1 MRFDSKVFVV
11 TGAASGIGA
20 AVVRAARSQAAQ
32 VLALDM
38 DAHNGA
44 EIEAQTGAR
53 FMRCDVGDSE
63 DWARVARLVT
73 DEYGAIDFLHLNAGI
88 QSAPP
93 EVDLTEYQFENM
105 TLERYRKLTSV
116 NIDGVVFG
124 LHFLLPLMNEG
135 GAIVATS
142 SLAGI
147 VPYEID
153 PLYSMTK
160 HAVSGLVRSLG
171 GSLAKRN
178 IKINAICPGG
188 IDTAIIPHQ
197 QRSDTA
203 NFMTAENVAAEVL
216 HLMSVAETG
225 KTWAKVRNDK
235 PVFIIRAPGDRED
248 Q

>member
-1 MRFDSKVFVV
+1 MNFNNKVFVV

-20 AVVRAARSQAAQ
+20 AVVRGARAHSAE
-32 VLALDM
+32 VLALDV
-38 DAHNGA
+38 DIQAGE
-44 EIEAQTGAR
+44 EIATQTGAR
-53 FMRCDVGDSE
+53 FASCDVGSAE
-63 DWARVARLVT
+63 DWQRVASLIAE
-73 DEYGAIDFLHLNAGI
+73 EYGAVDFLHLNAGI

-93 EVDLTEYQFENM
+93 EVDLKEYRFENM

-116 NIDGVVFG
+116 NIDGVVLG
-124 LHFLLPLMNEG
+124 LHFLLPLMNDG

-147 VPYEID
+147 VPYAID

-171 GSLAKRN
+171 SSLAERD
-178 IKINAICPGG
+178 ITINAICPGG

-197 QRSDTA
+197 QRSDA
-203 NFMTAENVAAEVL
+203 ADFMSAENVASEVL
-216 HLMSVAETG
+216 HLMSGEETG

-235 PVFIIRAPGDRED
+235 PVFIIRAPGDKEA
-248 Q
+248 

>member
-1 MRFDSKVFVV
+1 MNFNNKVFVV

-20 AVVRAARSQAAQ
+20 AVVRAARAQ
-32 VLALDM
+32 SAEVLALDV
-38 DAHNGA
+38 DTQAGA
-44 EIEAQTGAR
+44 EIARSTGAR
-53 FMRCDVGDSE
+53 FASCDVGSAE
-63 DWARVARLVT
+63 DWLRVAGLVAE
-73 DEYGAIDFLHLNAGI
+73 EYGAVDFLHLNAGI

-93 EVDLTEYQFENM
+93 EVDLKEYRFENM

-116 NIDGVVFG
+116 NIDGVVLG
-124 LHFLLPLMNEG
+124 LHFLLPLMNDG

-171 GSLAKRN
+171 SSLAERN
-178 IKINAICPGG
+178 ITINAICPGG

-197 QRSDTA
+197 QRTDA
-203 NFMTAENVAAEVL
+203 ADFMSAENVASEVL
-216 HLMSVAETG
+216 HLMSVKETG

-235 PVFIIRAPGDRED
+235 PVFIIRAPGDREA
-248 Q
+248 